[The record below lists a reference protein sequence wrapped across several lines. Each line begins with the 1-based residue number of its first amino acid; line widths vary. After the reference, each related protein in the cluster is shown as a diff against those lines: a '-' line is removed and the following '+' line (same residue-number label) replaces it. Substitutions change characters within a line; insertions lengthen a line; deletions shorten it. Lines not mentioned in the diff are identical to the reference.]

1 MDTFV
6 RWGPPAPG
14 AEDGAGAQAAAVHR
28 RVQGRGGQAARGE
41 RQGPAAGGGRSRRP
55 RQPAQDVAQR
65 ASGGRFRRRPGPAEG
80 RGSRAGPAEAR
91 EQAARAGE
99 RDPQAGRG
107 LFRPGGGPDMRYR
120 FVAAERATFPVRML
134 CRLAGVAASGFYAWL
149 RRGPGRRAG
158 EDAGLAGR
166 LAAIF
171 EASRRTYGS
180 PRPHAERREDGVRI
194 GRGRVARL
202 MRRGGLTAA
211 RRRRVPRTTDSRH
224 DHPVAPNLLGRNFA
238 ADRPDAVWLAD
249 ISYIPTGEGWL
260 YLAAIKDMATREIV
274 GWGMADHLR
283 EELAR
288 DALLMAIRRRQPP
301 PGLIHHSDRPAQY
314 ASGPYRKVLGR
325 HGIRQS
331 MSRKG
336 DCYDN
341 APMESF
347 FGTLKTELVHRT
359 SFPTREAA
367 RRAIFEYV
375 EAFYNR
381 RRRHSGLGFLTPAQ
395 AYEQMA
401 RAA

>member
-1 MDTFV
+1 
-6 RWGPPAPG
+6 
-14 AEDGAGAQAAAVHR
+14 
-28 RVQGRGGQAARGE
+28 
-41 RQGPAAGGGRSRRP
+41 
-55 RQPAQDVAQR
+55 
-65 ASGGRFRRRPGPAEG
+65 
-80 RGSRAGPAEAR
+80 
-91 EQAARAGE
+91 
-99 RDPQAGRG
+99 
-107 LFRPGGGPDMRYR
+107 MRYR

-166 LAAIF
+166 IAAIF

-180 PRPHAERREDGVRI
+180 PRIHAELREDGVRI

-238 ADRPDAVWLAD
+238 ADRPDTVWLAD
-249 ISYIPTGEGWL
+249 ISYIPTGEGWM
-260 YLAAIKDMATREIV
+260 YLAAVKDMATREIV
-274 GWGMADHLR
+274 GWSMADHLR
-283 EELAR
+283 GELAR
-288 DALLMAIRRRQPP
+288 DALVMAIQRRQPP
-301 PGLIHHSDRPAQY
+301 RGLIQHADRGVQY
-314 ASGPYRKVLGR
+314 ASKPYRAILAR
-325 HGIRQS
+325 HGITQS

-336 DCYDN
+336 DCLDN

-347 FGTLKTELVHRT
+347 FGSLKNELVHRT
-359 SFPTREAA
+359 TFPTREAA

>member
-1 MDTFV
+1 
-6 RWGPPAPG
+6 
-14 AEDGAGAQAAAVHR
+14 
-28 RVQGRGGQAARGE
+28 
-41 RQGPAAGGGRSRRP
+41 
-55 RQPAQDVAQR
+55 
-65 ASGGRFRRRPGPAEG
+65 
-80 RGSRAGPAEAR
+80 
-91 EQAARAGE
+91 
-99 RDPQAGRG
+99 
-107 LFRPGGGPDMRYR
+107 MRYR
-120 FVAAERATFPVRML
+120 FVAAERAAFPVRTL
-134 CRLAGVAASGFYAWL
+134 CRIVGVAVSGFYAWL
-149 RRGPGRRAG
+149 HRGPGRRREGDRRVG
-158 EDAGLAGR
+158 ERIG
-166 LAAIF
+166 AIF
-171 EASRRTYGS
+171 AASRRTYGS
-180 PRPHAERREDGVRI
+180 PRVHAELRAEGVRI
-194 GRGRVARL
+194 GRKRVARL
-202 MRRGGLTAA
+202 MREGGLTVAR

-224 DHPVAPNLLGRNFA
+224 DLPVAPNLLDRKFA
-238 ADRPDAVWLAD
+238 ADQPDAVWLAD

-288 DALLMAIRRRQPP
+288 DALLMARRGRQPP
-301 PGLIHHSDRPAQY
+301 QGLIHHSDRSVQY

-401 RAA
+401 GAA